1 MVSPLAK
8 KIAALAMRL
17 RPRGRAQALTEQR
30 IAETREQQIARY
42 AAMSEAQFEIELNKM
57 SLEEQDRVSLELMV
71 LSIKQQ
77 TRDRREWFLDLT
89 RLSDVDRKN
98 ALKAMTP
105 AMRQEVLA
113 AGEAMLAE
121 ARNAPRG

>member
-1 MVSPLAK
+1 MASPLAK

-17 RPRGRAQALTEQR
+17 WPRSRAPALTEQR

-57 SLEEQDRVSLELMV
+57 SPEEQDRVSLELMV
-71 LSIKQQ
+71 HGLNQQ
-77 TRDRREWFLDLT
+77 TRDRREWFLELT
-89 RLSDVDRKN
+89 KLSDVDRKK

-105 AMRQEVLA
+105 AQRQEVLA

-121 ARNAPRG
+121 ARNAPRE